1 MQRVGVGRRMSDV
14 RSTVEF
20 PVTGM
25 TCASCVRRV
34 EKALGRVDGV
44 GEVVVNLATERV
56 RVSVDPST
64 ADGEALRAA
73 VEGAGYGVGE
83 IPPVALEAGRASGA
97 EVALAVEGMT
107 CASCVRRVERA
118 LLKVPGVESAAVNLA
133 TERAKVVYGPA
144 GGPDAEGLRA
154 AVEGAGY
161 RVGAVEDRSAAA
173 PRETGPGTA
182 ETREL
187 ERERELGDLRNRW
200 VVSLLL
206 GALMMA
212 EMYVPFG
219 PGMEVLA
226 PLLLIQ
232 ATVVQFWAGATFYR
246 TAWAAARHGGTNMST
261 LVAVGTSAA
270 YGYSA
275 FVTLWPDLS
284 AAWGFPFYLYF
295 EVSAIVV
302 GLVLLGRWLEAR
314 AKRRT
319 GAAIRALMG
328 LRAATARVIRAGEER
343 DVPVESVRVGDL
355 VRVRPGEKVPVD
367 GVVVEGRSALDESML
382 TGESMP
388 VEKRVGDAVIGATL
402 NGTGGFVM
410 RAEKVGGETALAQIV
425 RMVEEAQGSKAPMQR
440 MVDTISSYFV
450 PTVLGLAVLTFA
462 AWLLFGPS
470 PILALTAA
478 ISVLIIACPC
488 ALGLATPTAIMVGT
502 GKAAE
507 NGVLVKGG
515 EALETTRRID
525 TVVLDKT
532 GTLTTGSPAVTAL
545 IPADG
550 FSGEE
555 LLRLAAAAEAGSEH
569 PLAAAIVAGAEE
581 RGLRLPKAEAFGS
594 TTGKG
599 VRALVEGREVLVG
612 NRAFVEEA
620 GARVGDPEEAG
631 ALARGGA
638 TAVYV
643 VVGGRTAGLVAV
655 ADTVRPEAREAV
667 EQLGALGLEVWMMT
681 GDDRATAGAIASQ
694 VNIGPERVLAEVLPG
709 EKAAKIEGLRAAGKV
724 VAMVGDGINDAPAL
738 AGADLGIAIGTGT
751 DVALAA
757 SDVTLIGGDLRNIVT
772 GIALSRRTVGKIK
785 QGLFWAFAYNVALIP
800 VAAGLLYPF
809 FGVLLSPVLA
819 AAAMAMSSVSVVT
832 NALRLRSFERP
843 AGAKEILHPPL
854 RTRLGE
860 VAYLGAVA
868 VVALGIGAAALILAP
883 TQPLEME
890 PAGGMQR
897 ENPGADGHG
906 GGQNGPTRMEEM
918 R

>member
-1 MQRVGVGRRMSDV
+1 MQRVGVGRCMSDV

-44 GEVVVNLATERV
+44 GEVGVNLATERV

-83 IPPVALEAGRASGA
+83 IPPVARSEAGRASGA

-173 PRETGPGTA
+173 PRETGSGTA
-182 ETREL
+182 EPREL

-302 GLVLLGRWLEAR
+302 GLVLLGRWLEGR

-328 LRAATARVIRAGEER
+328 LQAR
-343 DVPVESVRVGDL
+343 
-355 VRVRPGEKVPVD
+355 
-367 GVVVEGRSALDESML
+367 
-382 TGESMP
+382 
-388 VEKRVGDAVIGATL
+388 
-402 NGTGGFVM
+402 
-410 RAEKVGGETALAQIV
+410 
-425 RMVEEAQGSKAPMQR
+425 
-440 MVDTISSYFV
+440 
-450 PTVLGLAVLTFA
+450 
-462 AWLLFGPS
+462 
-470 PILALTAA
+470 
-478 ISVLIIACPC
+478 
-488 ALGLATPTAIMVGT
+488 
-502 GKAAE
+502 
-507 NGVLVKGG
+507 
-515 EALETTRRID
+515 
-525 TVVLDKT
+525 
-532 GTLTTGSPAVTAL
+532 
-545 IPADG
+545 
-550 FSGEE
+550 
-555 LLRLAAAAEAGSEH
+555 
-569 PLAAAIVAGAEE
+569 
-581 RGLRLPKAEAFGS
+581 
-594 TTGKG
+594 
-599 VRALVEGREVLVG
+599 
-612 NRAFVEEA
+612 
-620 GARVGDPEEAG
+620 
-631 ALARGGA
+631 
-638 TAVYV
+638 
-643 VVGGRTAGLVAV
+643 
-655 ADTVRPEAREAV
+655 
-667 EQLGALGLEVWMMT
+667 
-681 GDDRATAGAIASQ
+681 
-694 VNIGPERVLAEVLPG
+694 
-709 EKAAKIEGLRAAGKV
+709 
-724 VAMVGDGINDAPAL
+724 
-738 AGADLGIAIGTGT
+738 
-751 DVALAA
+751 
-757 SDVTLIGGDLRNIVT
+757 
-772 GIALSRRTVGKIK
+772 
-785 QGLFWAFAYNVALIP
+785 
-800 VAAGLLYPF
+800 
-809 FGVLLSPVLA
+809 
-819 AAAMAMSSVSVVT
+819 
-832 NALRLRSFERP
+832 
-843 AGAKEILHPPL
+843 
-854 RTRLGE
+854 
-860 VAYLGAVA
+860 
-868 VVALGIGAAALILAP
+868 
-883 TQPLEME
+883 
-890 PAGGMQR
+890 
-897 ENPGADGHG
+897 
-906 GGQNGPTRMEEM
+906 
-918 R
+918 